1 MKETNEKDLV
11 MKKVVAV
18 VGTTASGKSDLGL
31 LLAKHYHGEI
41 VSADS
46 RQIYKGLDLG
56 TGKETPEE
64 LASVPHHLIDI
75 LSPNEPYSVADYQRD
90 AYSAIDGILER
101 EALPFLVGGTG
112 LYLRAVTE
120 GYNLTDVPPDET
132 FREEMAGKTKEELL
146 EILKS
151 YGKEETNPSA
161 SPRRLIRRLEMLR
174 QGIDDEIRNKPRYDT
189 LILGMT
195 YPRDILVQR
204 IRERLDRRIE
214 LGMVD
219 EVRRLSEEGATDEF
233 LYGLGLE
240 YRYTLLYLRGEFS
253 GFNEYHEK
261 LFTAIRQFSKR
272 QMTWFRK
279 EKNVHWLD
287 VQNDVFEEAKKE
299 IDSFLKQ

>member
-1 MKETNEKDLV
+1 

-101 EALPFLVGGTG
+101 GALPFLVGGTG

-151 YGKEETNPSA
+151 YGKEETNHSA

-287 VQNDVFEEAKKE
+287 VQKDVFEEAKKE